1 MKALRGTKR
10 VCQACAVRFYDLSRE
25 PIVCPS
31 CGAHYVPDAA
41 PMVAEAGARAARFTG
56 KTGWRGRRF
65 ERPDPEPRA
74 ALEVAAPE
82 DVTEEAIIPVPKE
95 DAVPEEEP
103 DEGDFTQGAWLLH
116 GDTRLR
122 RV

>member
-31 CGAHYVPDAA
+31 CGARYVPDAA
-41 PMVAEAGARAARFTG
+41 PMVADAGARAAGFTD
-56 KTGWRGRRF
+56 KTGWRGRSF
-65 ERPDPEPRA
+65 KRPDPEPDA

-82 DVTEEAIIPVPKE
+82 DATEEALIPVPNE
-95 DAVPEEEP
+95 DAVLEEES
-103 DEGDFTQGAWLLH
+103 DEGDITGLLGH
-116 GDTRLR
+116 HEAEPKER
-122 RV
+122 